1 MFTIINFST
10 IFLKKTILPGHGMS
24 LFQYLEHILHILNL
38 SKLEC

>member
-1 MFTIINFST
+1 MFIIINFST

-24 LFQYLEHILHILNL
+24 LFQYLEHILNL